1 MRAALPDRV
10 VVARTPACLFSGVQ
24 GGARATMRIDD
35 KAGPAGAPIR
45 VLVAD
50 DHPVVRN
57 GLAGVIAQQPELAL
71 VAEAPNGRL
80 ALERFREHRP
90 DVVLM
95 DLRMPDMDGVSAI
108 KAIRAEFPDARI
120 LALTTYDGDV
130 DIYRA
135 LEAGARGYLIKDML
149 LTDVLSAIRAVH
161 RGERVIPTAVA
172 AKLAE
177 FTPRTDLT
185 PREVEVLQLVA
196 RGLSN
201 RDVGG
206 IIGRTDETVKVHLKN
221 IFAKLGVADRTEAVT
236 LALSRGILHLH

>member
-1 MRAALPDRV
+1 MTR
-10 VVARTPACLFSGVQ
+10 
-24 GGARATMRIDD
+24 DD
-35 KAGPAGAPIR
+35 DTERSSGAPIR

-57 GLAGVIAQQPELAL
+57 GLAGVIAQQPGLEL
-71 VAEAPNGRL
+71 VAEAENGRK
-80 ALERFREHRP
+80 ALERYREHLP

-108 KAIRAEFPDARI
+108 AAIRAEFPNARI
-120 LALTTYDGDV
+120 LALTTYEGDV
-130 DIYRA
+130 DIHRA

-149 LTDVLSAIRAVH
+149 LTDVLSGIRAVH
-161 RGERVIPTAVA
+161 RGERVIPPAVA
-172 AKLAE
+172 ARLAE

-185 PREVEVLQLVA
+185 EREVEVLQLVA

-201 RDVGG
+201 RDVAGV
-206 IIGRTDETVKVHLKN
+206 IGRTDETVKVHLKN

-236 LALSRGILHLH
+236 LALSRGILHLD

>member
-1 MRAALPDRV
+1 MMREERA
-10 VVARTPACLFSGVQ
+10 PAT
-24 GGARATMRIDD
+24 A
-35 KAGPAGAPIR
+35 APIR

-71 VAEAPNGRL
+71 VAEAANGRQ

-95 DLRMPDMDGVSAI
+95 DLRMPEMDGVAAI
-108 KAIRAEFPDARI
+108 AAIRAEFPDARI
-120 LALTTYDGDV
+120 LALTTYEGDV
-130 DIYRA
+130 DIHRA

-149 LTDVLSAIRAVH
+149 LTEVLSAIRAVH
-161 RGERVIPTAVA
+161 RGDRVIPTAVA
-172 AKLAE
+172 ARLAE
-177 FTPRTDLT
+177 FTPRTDLSA
-185 PREVEVLQLVA
+185 REVEVLQLVA

-201 RDVGG
+201 RDVAGV
-206 IIGRTDETVKVHLKN
+206 IGRTDETVKVHLKN

-236 LALSRGILHLH
+236 LAYSRGILHLD

>member
-1 MRAALPDRV
+1 MRR
-10 VVARTPACLFSGVQ
+10 
-24 GGARATMRIDD
+24 DD
-35 KAGPAGAPIR
+35 KLAASGAPIR

-57 GLAGVIAQQPELAL
+57 GLAGVIAQQPELTL
-71 VAEAPNGRL
+71 VAEAANGRQ
-80 ALERFREHRP
+80 ALERFREHLP

-95 DLRMPDMDGVSAI
+95 DLRMPEMDGVSAI
-108 KAIRAEFPDARI
+108 EAIRAEFPDARI
-120 LALTTYDGDV
+120 LALTTYEGDV
-130 DIYRA
+130 DIHRA

-161 RGERVIPTAVA
+161 RGDRVIPSAVA

-185 PREVEVLQLVA
+185 QREVEVLQLVA

-201 RDVGG
+201 RDVAGL
-206 IIGRTDETVKVHLKN
+206 IGRTDETVKVHLKN

-236 LALSRGILHLH
+236 LALSRGILHLD

>member
-1 MRAALPDRV
+1 MRR
-10 VVARTPACLFSGVQ
+10 
-24 GGARATMRIDD
+24 DD
-35 KAGPAGAPIR
+35 KATVSGAPIR

-57 GLAGVIAQQPELAL
+57 GLAGVIAQQAELTV
-71 VAEAPNGRL
+71 VAEAANGRQ
-80 ALERFREHRP
+80 ALERFREHHP

-108 KAIRAEFPDARI
+108 EAIRAEFPDARI
-120 LALTTYDGDV
+120 LALTTYEGDV
-130 DIYRA
+130 DIHRA

-161 RGERVIPTAVA
+161 RGERVIPMAVA

-185 PREVEVLQLVA
+185 EREVEVLQLVA

-201 RDVGG
+201 RDVAGV
-206 IIGRTDETVKVHLKN
+206 IGRTDETVKVHLKN

-236 LALSRGILHLH
+236 LALSRGILHLD

>member
-1 MRAALPDRV
+1 MRTDD
-10 VVARTPACLFSGVQ
+10 
-24 GGARATMRIDD
+24 RATTS
-35 KAGPAGAPIR
+35 AAAIR

-57 GLAGVIAQQPELAL
+57 GLAGVIAQQPGLAL
-71 VAEAPNGRL
+71 VAEAANGRQ
-80 ALERFREHRP
+80 ALDRFREHRP

-108 KAIRAEFPDARI
+108 AAIRSEFPDARI
-120 LALTTYDGDV
+120 LALTTYEGDV
-130 DIYRA
+130 DIHRA

-161 RGERVIPTAVA
+161 RGERVIPMAVA

-177 FTPRTDLT
+177 FTPRMDLT
-185 PREVEVLQLVA
+185 QREVEVLQLVA

-201 RDVGG
+201 RDVAGV
-206 IIGRTDETVKVHLKN
+206 IGRTDETVKVHLKN

-236 LALSRGILHLH
+236 LGLSRGILHLD

>member
-1 MRAALPDRV
+1 MSTDDVKRADLPI
-10 VVARTPACLFSGVQ
+10 G
-24 GGARATMRIDD
+24 
-35 KAGPAGAPIR
+35 

-71 VAEAPNGRL
+71 LAEAANGRQ
-80 ALERFREHRP
+80 ALEQFREHRP

-108 KAIRAEFPDARI
+108 RAIRAEFPDARI
-120 LALTTYDGDV
+120 LALTTYEGDV

-177 FTPRTDLT
+177 FTPRFDLT
-185 PREVEVLQLVA
+185 VREVEILQLVA

-201 RDVGG
+201 RDVAG

-236 LALSRGILHLH
+236 LALSRGILHLD

>member
-1 MRAALPDRV
+1 MKKDER
-10 VVARTPACLFSGVQ
+10 
-24 GGARATMRIDD
+24 
-35 KAGPAGAPIR
+35 AGPSGAPIR

-71 VAEAPNGRL
+71 VAEAANGRQ
-80 ALERFREHRP
+80 ALEKYREHRP

-108 KAIRAEFPDARI
+108 GAIREEFPDARI
-120 LALTTYDGDV
+120 LALTTYEGDV
-130 DIYRA
+130 DIHRA

-161 RGERVIPTAVA
+161 RGERVIPMAVA

-185 PREVEVLQLVA
+185 NREIEVLQLVA
-196 RGLSN
+196 KGLSN
-201 RDVGG
+201 RDVAG

-236 LALSRGILHLH
+236 LALSRGILHLD